1 MDVLHAG
8 RGLVVVVLLE
18 VDDGFG
24 AHLGEGGEAFLRGS
38 GAAPDIGGDE
48 AEVADAWDAGGE
60 RVLGSV
66 GGGDDHG
73 GRGGG
78 VAGGATG
85 GEEEGADVE
94 DGHGMAWFHVVDVNL
109 RGEILRCE
117 MQVGGLG
124 WDALGKPRG

>member
-1 MDVLHAG
+1 MDVLNAS
-8 RGLVVVVLLE
+8 RGLIVVVLLE

-24 AHLGEGGEAFLRGS
+24 AHLGEGGEAFLGGA

-48 AEVADAWDAGGE
+48 AEVSDAWDAGGE
-60 RVLGSV
+60 GVLGSV
-66 GGGDDHG
+66 GGGYDDG

-78 VAGGATG
+78 VAGGATS

-94 DGHGMAWFHVVDVNL
+94 HGQGMAWFHVGDVNL

-124 WDALGKPRG
+124 WDALGKPGG